1 MVGNDRSRLLALPTG
16 PLQSVLSLVGCL
28 NTVRLT
34 CKTLLKEAN
43 QTTTKASRLLVP
55 EYDVEEC
62 VFKVVKT
69 LWVMPELTTLKV
81 TSNGKT
87 SDLADEML
95 QCPRTIQK
103 LHITHQQSPDVSF
116 VFPLERV
123 LSRLPKLSH
132 LSFVGSLRK
141 CPTEA
146 LSHVPHLQH
155 LDLDC
160 DFPFEDVD
168 GVVKALGALPELECL
183 QIGYA
188 ANDTDASA
196 VVKLLEAIGRKFI
209 PLRDMRIEGKSVRL
223 NVSTLRR
230 LDIRARPG
238 SPY

>member
-1 MVGNDRSRLLALPTG
+1 MSRLLALPSG
-16 PLQSVLSLVGCL
+16 SLRSVLSLVGCL
-28 NTVRLT
+28 NNVRLT
-34 CKTLLKEAN
+34 CKCLRKEAV
-43 QTTTKASRLLVP
+43 QLTTKASRVLQN
-55 EYDVEEC
+55 EASDDDG
-62 VFKVVKT
+62 FRVVKT
-69 LWVMPELTTLKV
+69 LWVMPELTTLEV
-81 TSNGKT
+81 TSNGRT
-87 SDLADEML
+87 SDLADVML
-95 QCPRTIQK
+95 KCPRTIQK

-116 VFPLERV
+116 VFPLKRV

-168 GVVKALGALPELECL
+168 GLVKALGALPELECL

-196 VVKLLEAIGRKFI
+196 VVELLEAIGCKFI

-238 SPY
+238 SPS